1 MIMTERRISVADF
14 SFSVTGD
21 SFLNFM
27 EKSGAFRDFFTD
39 RAPDFRIV
47 ADLGE
52 TEVLKSDEY
61 RGRQSCYE
69 IGFEG
74 ISCSYGR
81 AGDRIYFDMVP
92 EEHEVRTGAP
102 EYTGRICVIGAELN
116 EDKLAELFGLA

>member
-27 EKSGAFRDFFTD
+27 EKSGAFRGFFTD
-39 RAPDFRIV
+39 RAPDYRIV

-74 ISCSYGR
+74 IWLMSS
-81 AGDRIYFDMVP
+81 
-92 EEHEVRTGAP
+92 GAHAVNTLP
-102 EYTGRICVIGAELN
+102 QCRDSLSGWP
-116 EDKLAELFGLA
+116 